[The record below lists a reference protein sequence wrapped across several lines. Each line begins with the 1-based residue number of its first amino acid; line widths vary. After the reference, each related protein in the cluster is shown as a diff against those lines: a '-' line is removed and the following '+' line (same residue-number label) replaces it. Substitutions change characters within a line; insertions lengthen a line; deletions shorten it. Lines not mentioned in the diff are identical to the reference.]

1 MAYFVP
7 HDDPN
12 DRFDARSTRRIVASG
27 RRERPLDQLSEENE
41 KGGCVKEMVMDVEL
55 EVFNSSGW

>member
-1 MAYFVP
+1 M
-7 HDDPN
+7 
-12 DRFDARSTRRIVASG
+12 ASG
-27 RRERPLDQLSEENE
+27 RCERPLDQLSEENE

>member
-1 MAYFVP
+1 M
-7 HDDPN
+7 
-12 DRFDARSTRRIVASG
+12 ASG